1 MTKVIGMV
9 RQYGPPPFEAAVLH
23 GGPGA
28 AGTAACIAR
37 RLANRAGI
45 LEPLQAAKS
54 VQGQIEELDQ
64 QLKQYVSAP
73 VTLVGHSWGAWL
85 AVLYASAHPHLVKQL
100 VLVGAG
106 PFEEAYVPQIL
117 QRRMDNLAKEDAEN
131 FRQTLNELKR
141 GNGEVMERLGMLVE
155 KTDNVCV
162 IPGETK
168 KQDVLP
174 ADGTVYQAVWPE
186 AELLRRKGELINAI
200 RKITVP
206 ITILHGENDP
216 HPPEGVIQP
225 LKTAGIQH
233 RAVIF
238 PRCGH
243 SPFQEQYAIERF
255 YKVLTELITG

>member
-37 RLANRAGI
+37 RLANSAGI
-45 LEPLQAAKS
+45 LEPLQTAKS

-64 QLKQYVSAP
+64 QLKRYVSAP
-73 VTLVGHSWGAWL
+73 VALVGHSWGAWL
-85 AVLYASAHPHLVKQL
+85 AALYAAAHPHLVKHL

-117 QRRMDNLAKEDAEN
+117 QRRMDNLTMEDTEN

-141 GNGEVMERLGMLVE
+141 GNGAAMERLGMLVE
-155 KTDNVCV
+155 KADNVCV

-186 AELLRRKGELINAI
+186 AEQLRRKGELINAI
-200 RKITVP
+200 RKITIP

-225 LKTAGIQH
+225 LKTAGIQY

-243 SPFQEQYAIERF
+243 SPFQEQYAIEHF
-255 YKVLTELITG
+255 YKVLTELIVG